1 MQSKKSAYKRFF
13 RPSSEKSAGSND
25 IIPEKPVHTP
35 PQGTINIP
43 INISVNQLPQPIGNN
58 PIGNVSE
65 EKKEEEYGEHKDEG
79 HIEDN
84 EEDHIEDNEDKE
96 EDHIEDNEEDHIEE
110 YDEEH
115 EKEDE
120 EIPLNPILYEKA
132 DFSTA
137 KSEQGE
143 QGEQIEKEGEQK
155 EEEQKEEQIEK
166 REEPV
171 SDEIIELLQENPI
184 KKGEYHIKENL
195 SPYPGE
201 MKEGKTTIYL
211 CMYSVVQDSYKP
223 FVQYLLCLSNN
234 EYDFPQYEPAAEQL
248 DEEKWLDDF
257 KTQFFNIFP
266 DKMAKYFMPD
276 MEDYYQ
282 GIIEE
287 EYESSLKI
295 FLFFDISTIP
305 IQLLQNNPFGKSL
318 IPDNYVL
325 SPIHEF
331 YNIRSI
337 GNTPVNHHI
346 EDLFYTRNY
355 LLDIREHR
363 TQEPIKYPYVLFL
376 CEKESGF
383 FGGSSYRNC
392 LKTSSPDSYSIL
404 LPKISNE
411 KLGEFYYFTSAPID
425 TASTANLRR
434 FAVFIDEESTLFIDK
449 GKEESMVDNLYDSD
463 TESYKFIYMYDS
475 DIQFWIVKSLLHI
488 TEL

>member
-13 RPSSEKSAGSND
+13 RPSSEKYAGSND

-65 EKKEEEYGEHKDEG
+65 EYGEHKDEG
-79 HIEDN
+79 HIEDHEDKEDK
-84 EEDHIEDNEDKE
+84 EEHHIEDNDE
-96 EDHIEDNEEDHIEE
+96 EHIEE

-115 EKEDE
+115 EQEDE
-120 EIPLNPILYEKA
+120 KMPLNPILYEKA
-132 DFSTA
+132 DFSKVKT
-137 KSEQGE
+137 E
-143 QGEQIEKEGEQK
+143 QGEQIEKE
-155 EEEQKEEQIEK
+155 
-166 REEPV
+166 EEPV

-331 YNIRSI
+331 YNLRSI

-411 KLGEFYYFTSAPID
+411 KLGEYYYFTSAPID

-449 GKEESMVDNLYDSD
+449 GKEESMVDNLYDND
-463 TESYKFIYMYDS
+463 KESYKFIYMYDS